1 MHQIVVGT
9 GKRFAC
15 QTTKRRDLLHL
26 GAALKKKSIWNKSD
40 ICGVPALEFQRFIF
54 FLILELTS
62 LLEDDVYSC
71 LKLLF

>member
-1 MHQIVVGT
+1 VEQEVAFVEY
-9 GKRFAC
+9 
-15 QTTKRRDLLHL
+15 QL
-26 GAALKKKSIWNKSD
+26 WNFRVS
-40 ICGVPALEFQRFIF
+40 LFL